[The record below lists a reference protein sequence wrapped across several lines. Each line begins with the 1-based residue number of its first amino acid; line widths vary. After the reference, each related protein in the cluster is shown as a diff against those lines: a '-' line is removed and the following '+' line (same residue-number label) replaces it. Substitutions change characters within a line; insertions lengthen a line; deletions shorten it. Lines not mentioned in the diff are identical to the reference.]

1 MRCRCSARARRTFVV
16 TAPFCTIAYAR
27 PVIGE
32 GGSRRRPT
40 DFAAIAKGAGIFS
53 VRVEHFENV
62 EQALRTAFAH
72 DGPALVDV
80 VTSKYELAMPPK
92 IEIAHAK
99 GFSLF
104 MLRAILSGRGDEIV
118 ELARTNLR

>member
-1 MRCRCSARARRTFVV
+1 MELKAAGYLDTNVDLSA
-16 TAPFCTIAYAR
+16 
-27 PVIGE
+27 
-32 GGSRRRPT
+32 T

-53 VRVEHFENV
+53 VRVEHSENV
-62 EQALRTAFAH
+62 EHALRTAFAH

-92 IEIAHAK
+92 IELAHAK

-118 ELARTNLR
+118 ELAKTNLR

>member
-1 MRCRCSARARRTFVV
+1 MELKAAGYLDTNVDLS
-16 TAPFCTIAYAR
+16 
-27 PVIGE
+27 
-32 GGSRRRPT
+32 PT

-53 VRVEHFENV
+53 VRVEHSENV
-62 EQALRTAFAH
+62 EHALRTAFEH
-72 DGPALVDV
+72 DGPAVVDV

-92 IEIAHAK
+92 IELAHAK